1 MKFDLHQGDMVLRS
15 RVTPDTAQADALRRK
30 LESLSYMP
38 SNGFHK
44 DQWVPRRHPSQS
56 RARQLSA

>member
-1 MKFDLHQGDMVLRS
+1 MKVHFQPSDMVLRA
-15 RVTPDTAQADALRRK
+15 RVTPDTVQADALRKK
-30 LESLSYMP
+30 LESLSYQP

>member
-1 MKFDLHQGDMVLRS
+1 MKFRLSQSDMVLRT

-30 LESLSYMP
+30 LEALSYQP

-56 RARQLSA
+56 PGRAFTA